1 MKREVESLVDTS
13 LTFMVKV
20 EIRNPNAKEAKIM
33 STKKLVS
40 WLLVLILMLA
50 TAVGCGAAELNAI
63 ELVPQ
68 DANLIAN
75 IQISKIIND
84 QDLRDA
90 YEEAEKEPG
99 QPQTIEE
106 ALNDLVRESGID
118 LSDFSQAVIFADVTT
133 IAQAD
138 YVAIIIEGTVNEGQ
152 FIGNIEE
159 ETGEEFSTSDYKGY
173 KLYIDEKDE
182 FGIAFLSDRMLILGT
197 PKAIK
202 DAIDVSKGV
211 REQISGTIVD
221 TYNRLGD
228 ALIKVAFAL
237 PEEAVGAL
245 SEEPVPG
252 EIPISLESFADIDIL
267 GFALNKEA
275 ETVTIQINPHFL
287 STDSAEDAK
296 DTLSGAIS
304 LFKGTL
310 EVPEIK
316 ELLGKIEV
324 TVTDSWMMIAFELT
338 LSEIE
343 RLMET
348 FQP

>member
-1 MKREVESLVDTS
+1 
-13 LTFMVKV
+13 
-20 EIRNPNAKEAKIM
+20 M
-33 STKKLVS
+33 STKKLVP

-50 TAVGCGAAELNAI
+50 TVIGCGAPELTAI

-90 YEEAEKEPG
+90 YDKAKKEPG
-99 QPQTIEE
+99 QPQTAEE
-106 ALNDLVRESGID
+106 ALNELVRKTGVD
-118 LSDFSQAVIFADVTT
+118 LRDFSQALVFADVT
-133 IAQAD
+133 AVGQAG
-138 YVAIIIEGTVNEGQ
+138 YVAVIIEGTVNEGQ
-152 FIGNIEE
+152 FIGNIEQK
-159 ETGEEFSTSDYKGY
+159 TGEEFSTSDYKGY

-182 FGIAFLSDRMLILGT
+182 FGITFLSDRMLLLGPT
-197 PKAIK
+197 KAIK

-211 REQISGTIVD
+211 REQVSGIILD
-221 TYNRLGD
+221 TYNRLDD
-228 ALIKVAFAL
+228 ALIKVAFEL
-237 PEEAVGAL
+237 PEEARRAL
-245 SEEPVPG
+245 TEEPVPD
-252 EIPISLESFADIDIL
+252 EVPISLGSFADIDIL

-275 ETVTIQINPHFL
+275 ETITIQINPHFL
-287 STDSAEDAK
+287 SSDSAEDAK

-304 LFKGTL
+304 LLKGMF
-310 EVPEIK
+310 EIPEIK

-324 TVTDSWMMIAFELT
+324 SVADSWMTIAFEIT